1 MHGHRNLKET
11 LNSYRNWYVHPVAV
25 IEHIIDHTIP
35 VIAILSIQYFRKNS
49 LHMKVDLQMS
59 EYQEITFWSQ
69 MLQI

>member
-1 MHGHRNLKET
+1 M
-11 LNSYRNWYVHPVAV
+11 AV

-35 VIAILSIQYFRKNS
+35 VIAFLNIQYFRKNS
-49 LHMKVDLQMS
+49 LHLKVHLQRS